1 MNAALLDPSPEAS
14 APVRRFA
21 FKGRVS
27 TEDNQDPEASR
38 NWQLSR
44 SRALI
49 EPAGGIIVAEYF
61 DIGQSRSL
69 PWMRRPQAAQLLA
82 DLANPDRG
90 FDAVVIGEP
99 QRAFYGNQYS
109 LTMPVFTHY
118 GVELWVPEVGGPID
132 PDSEAHDLIMS
143 VFGGMSKGERT
154 RIKLRVRAAMSAQ
167 AAIEGRFLGG
177 RPPYG
182 YRIADAGPHPNPA
195 KAADGKR
202 LHKLEPDPETA
213 WVVRRIFRE
222 YLAGRGLFAIA
233 EGLTRDRVPSP
244 SQHDPARNTHR
255 TGEGW
260 AKSAVRAI
268 LRNPRYTGRQVW
280 NKQRKDEILLDVN
293 DVARGYE
300 TRLRW
305 NDTGQWIWSD
315 TIAQEPLVSAEDFE
329 AAQAIMAGAGRARQA
344 SHETRERVRN
354 PYALRGRLYCGFCER
369 RMQGQYN
376 HGVAYYRCRYPKE
389 YALASH
395 VRHPGNVY
403 LREADV
409 LPAIDRWL
417 TVIFAPRRLTRTI
430 AEMQAAQATPATPEP
445 AAPARDTQA
454 TLAGCD
460 ARLAR
465 YQATLDAG
473 GDPQTIAEW
482 TRQVKAE
489 RAAALARDATQTL
502 RNPSRRLTDDDIRAL
517 ITALGN
523 LRDVIRDARP
533 AEKAAIYDQLDLK
546 VTFKPGEAKIRAEVT
561 IGPENYAEHAK
572 QCGDTGRVRGGT

>member
-1 MNAALLDPSPEAS
+1 M
-14 APVRRFA
+14 
-21 FKGRVS
+21 
-27 TEDNQDPEASR
+27 
-38 NWQLSR
+38 
-44 SRALI
+44 
-49 EPAGGIIVAEYF
+49 
-61 DIGQSRSL
+61 
-69 PWMRRPQAAQLLA
+69 
-82 DLANPDRG
+82 
-90 FDAVVIGEP
+90 VIGEP

-154 RIKLRVRAAMSAQ
+154 RIKLRVRAAMAAQ

-213 WVVRRIFRE
+213 RVVRRIFAE

-233 EGLTRDRVPSP
+233 EGLTRDAIPSR
-244 SQHDPARNTHR
+244 SQHDAARNTHR
-255 TGEGW
+255 SGEGW

-315 TIAQEPLVSAEDFE
+315 TIAQEPLASAGDFE

-376 HGVAYYRCRYPKE
+376 HGDAYYRCRYPKE

-409 LPAIDRWL
+409 LPAIDRWP
-417 TVIFAPRRLTRTI
+417 PRREGSHLRP
-430 AEMQAAQATPATPEP
+430 ARPQGHLQARRSKNPGRSHHRPGELCRACGAMWGYGSCPRGDLNTQRREISPVRGNHGTTVTGTGPACPGTPRGVRCYP
-445 AAPARDTQA
+445 AAWPVSRPAPLTA
-454 TLAGCD
+454 A
-460 ARLAR
+460 AA
-465 YQATLDAG
+465 AG
-473 GDPQTIAEW
+473 GSARCRCPAPGRCGPVMAAFGDGTATH
-482 TRQVKAE
+482 TR
-489 RAAALARDATQTL
+489 R
-502 RNPSRRLTDDDIRAL
+502 
-517 ITALGN
+517 
-523 LRDVIRDARP
+523 
-533 AEKAAIYDQLDLK
+533 
-546 VTFKPGEAKIRAEVT
+546 
-561 IGPENYAEHAK
+561 
-572 QCGDTGRVRGGT
+572 

>member
-1 MNAALLDPSPEAS
+1 MSAALLAPGPETT

-21 FKGRVS
+21 FGGRVS

-38 NWQLSR
+38 NWQISR

-69 PWMRRPQAAQLLA
+69 PWMRRPQAARLLA
-82 DLANPDRG
+82 DLADPGRG

-154 RIKLRVRAAMSAQ
+154 RIRPRVRAAMAAQ

-213 WVVRRIFRE
+213 WVIRRIFAE

-233 EGLTRDRVPSP
+233 EGLTRDQIPSP
-244 SQHDPARNTHR
+244 SQHDAARNPHR

-268 LRNPRYTGRQVW
+268 VRNPRYTGRQVW

-305 NDTGQWIWSD
+305 NDTRQWVWSE
-315 TIAQEPLVSAEDFE
+315 TIAQEPLVSVEDFQ
-329 AAQAIMAGAGRARQA
+329 AARAIMADAGRARQA

-354 PYALRGRLYCGFCER
+354 PYALRGRLYCGSCGR
-369 RMQGQYN
+369 KMQGQYSN
-376 HGVAYYRCRYPKE
+376 HDPYYRCRYPKE

-395 VRHPGNVY
+395 VRHPANVY
-403 LREADV
+403 LREADI
-409 LPAIDRWL
+409 LPAIDTWL
-417 TVIFAPRRLTRTI
+417 AVIFAPHRLTQTI
-430 AEMQAAQATPATPEP
+430 AELEAAQAASATPEP
-445 AAPARDTQA
+445 AAPARDIRA
-454 TLAGCD
+454 TLADYD

-489 RAAALARDATQTL
+489 RAAALARDATQTP
-502 RNPSRRLTDDDIRAL
+502 RKPSRRLTDDDIRAL

-523 LRDVIRDARP
+523 LRDLVRDAEP
-533 AEKAAIYDQLDLK
+533 TEKAAIYAQLGLK
-546 VTFKPGEAKIRAEVT
+546 VTFKPGQDKLRAEVT
-561 IGPENYAEHAK
+561 ISPERFVEHIG
-572 QCGDTGRVRGGT
+572 QYGDTGRVRGGT

>member
-1 MNAALLDPSPEAS
+1 MA
-14 APVRRFA
+14 
-21 FKGRVS
+21 
-27 TEDNQDPEASR
+27 
-38 NWQLSR
+38 
-44 SRALI
+44 
-49 EPAGGIIVAEYF
+49 
-61 DIGQSRSL
+61 
-69 PWMRRPQAAQLLA
+69 
-82 DLANPDRG
+82 
-90 FDAVVIGEP
+90 
-99 QRAFYGNQYS
+99 
-109 LTMPVFTHY
+109 
-118 GVELWVPEVGGPID
+118 
-132 PDSEAHDLIMS
+132 
-143 VFGGMSKGERT
+143 
-154 RIKLRVRAAMSAQ
+154 AQ

-202 LHKLEPDPETA
+202 LHKLEPDPQTA
-213 WVVRRIFRE
+213 RVVRRIFAE

-244 SQHDPARNTHR
+244 SQHDAARNTHR

-315 TIAQEPLVSAEDFE
+315 TIAQEPLVSAADFE
-329 AAQAIMAGAGRARQA
+329 AAQAVMADAGRARQA

-376 HGVAYYRCRYPKE
+376 HGDAYYRCRYPKE

-395 VRHPGNVY
+395 VRHSANVY

-409 LPAIDRWL
+409 LPAINTWL
-417 TVIFAPRRLTRTI
+417 TVIFAPHRLAQTI
-430 AEMQAAQATPATPEP
+430 REMQEARAPPPTPEP
-445 AAPARDTQA
+445 ATPAPDTRA
-454 TLAGCD
+454 IVADCD

-465 YQATLDAG
+465 DQATLDAG
-473 GDPQTIAEW
+473 GDLGAIAEW
-482 TRQVKAE
+482 TRQVKAG
-489 RAAALARDATQTL
+489 RAAALARDANQAL
-502 RNPSRRLTDDDIRAL
+502 RNPSRRLTEDDIRAL
-517 ITALGN
+517 ITALGD
-523 LRDVIRDARP
+523 LRDVLRDA
-533 AEKAAIYDQLDLK
+533 
-546 VTFKPGEAKIRAEVT
+546 
-561 IGPENYAEHAK
+561 GPP
-572 QCGDTGRVRGGT
+572 RR